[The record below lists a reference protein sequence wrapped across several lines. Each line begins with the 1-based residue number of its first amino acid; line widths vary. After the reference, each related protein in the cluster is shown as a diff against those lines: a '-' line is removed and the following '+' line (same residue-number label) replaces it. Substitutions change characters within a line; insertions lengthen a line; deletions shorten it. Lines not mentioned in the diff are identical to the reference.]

1 MHLPS
6 LDRVSTKLSTKES
19 TKSKG
24 ESWLIEKGGV
34 LMTPAKKQVIIDLVY
49 RMIIEPSQGFPPHE
63 FEESVK
69 LFLDIVQTLL
79 NEDYQKDNI

>member
-1 MHLPS
+1 
-6 LDRVSTKLSTKES
+6 
-19 TKSKG
+19 
-24 ESWLIEKGGV
+24 
-34 LMTPAKKQVIIDLVY
+34 MTPAKKKLILDLVQ

>member
-1 MHLPS
+1 
-6 LDRVSTKLSTKES
+6 
-19 TKSKG
+19 
-24 ESWLIEKGGV
+24 
-34 LMTPAKKQVIIDLVY
+34 MTPAKKKLILDLVQ

-69 LFLDIVQTLL
+69 LFLEIEFEESVKLFLEIVQALL

>member
-1 MHLPS
+1 
-6 LDRVSTKLSTKES
+6 
-19 TKSKG
+19 
-24 ESWLIEKGGV
+24 
-34 LMTPAKKQVIIDLVY
+34 MTPAKKQVIIDLVY
-49 RMIIEPSQGFPPHE
+49 RMIIEPSQGFPLDE